1 MISSTAVA
9 AQPVAV
15 RPARARLESIDLL
28 RGLVMVIM
36 VLDHT
41 RDFVHAGALHF
52 DPTDLTQTTP
62 VLFLTRWVTHFCA
75 PVFIFLAGVA
85 ASLQGAR
92 GVPRSDLSRF
102 LVSRGAWLVVLEF
115 TAVRVGGWY
124 NFDYSFLG
132 VAQVI
137 WVIGVSMMV
146 LAVLIWLPVNAIAAV
161 GLVMIAFHNTLDGVR
176 VQEWQGPGSPLPG
189 IGERIWMLLH
199 QPALVLP
206 VAGEHGP
213 VVWLIYPLVPWI
225 GVMAIGY
232 AFGGMYALEHGRRRT
247 LLIRVGALLT
257 TLFVALRLL
266 NIYGDPHPWSMQATP
281 LLTVLSFLNTTKYPP
296 SLLFLLMTLGPSLLA
311 LAWLDGRV
319 IQNRTGRALVM
330 FGRVPL
336 FFYLL
341 QWPLAHGAAVAI
353 SWAAGKDASYLFRNP
368 PAFLTT
374 APPDAGFP
382 LWVVYAC
389 WATVVFVL
397 YFLCRWFAD
406 VKGRSRSP
414 LLRYL

>member
-1 MISSTAVA
+1 VISSTSVA
-9 AQPVAV
+9 E
-15 RPARARLESIDLL
+15 RPHVSPAPRARLESIDLL

-41 RDFVHAGALHF
+41 RDFVHAGALRF

-62 VLFLTRWVTHFCA
+62 MLFLTRWVTHFCA
-75 PVFIFLAGVA
+75 PVFVFLAGVA

-92 GVPRSDLSRF
+92 GVSRADLSRF
-102 LVSRGAWLVVLEF
+102 LVSRGVWLIVLEF
-115 TAVRVGGWY
+115 TAVRWGAWF
-124 NFDYSFLG
+124 NFDFSFLG

-137 WVIGVSMMV
+137 WVIGVSMVV
-146 LAVLIWLPVNAIAAV
+146 LGALVWLPMSAIAAV
-161 GLVMIAFHNTLDGVR
+161 GLVMIALHNTLDGVR

-189 IGERIWMLLH
+189 IGARIWMLLH

-206 VAGEHGP
+206 VAGERGP
-213 VVWLIYPLVPWI
+213 VVWLIYPLIPWI
-225 GVMAIGY
+225 GVMASGY
-232 AFGGMYALEHGRRRT
+232 AFGGVYALERARRRQV
-247 LLIRVGALLT
+247 LVQVGAALT
-257 TLFVALRLL
+257 VLFVGLRLL
-266 NIYGDPHPWSMQATP
+266 NIYGDPQPWSVQTTSV
-281 LLTVLSFLNTTKYPP
+281 LTVLSFLNTTKYPP

-319 IQNRTGRALVM
+319 IQNAAGRALVM

-341 QWPLAHGAAVAI
+341 QWPLAHASAVAI
-353 SWAAGKDASYLFRNP
+353 TWVAGKDASYLFRHP
-368 PAFLTT
+368 PEALTM

-406 VKGRSRSP
+406 VKRRSRSP